1 MSENN
6 VTSIVAGGFVVADYD
21 TAQFSLNF
29 SEYAPKAKAA
39 KAKLKEGVDQI
50 NKVLASLKDKGLVM
64 LSGTYLTG
72 PTVGTHTTYDRVKQ
86 VHVVEGQKATYNV
99 SFQTQTLE
107 MVNEVYDTLTELD
120 LNELSVSS
128 PSYSVKAESDLK
140 QKALEDAW
148 RVAQVLFANQCGV
161 LELDKNNFS
170 IASWQVNYSNDE
182 YGTYN
187 GKFRNSTATPM
198 SLGANYDDDDAI
210 AINAG
215 KAKVKVTLTVDY
227 ARKAL

>member
-1 MSENN
+1 MSDNN

-72 PTVGTHTTYDRVKQ
+72 PTVGTHSVYDRVKQ
-86 VHVVEGQKATYNV
+86 VHVVDGQKATYNV
-99 SFQTQTLE
+99 SFQTQSLE

-120 LNELSVSS
+120 LPELSVSS

-170 IASWQVNYSNDE
+170 VASWQVNYSGED
-182 YGTYN
+182 YTG

-198 SLGANYDDDDAI
+198 SLGTNYDDDDAI

-215 KAKVKVTLTVDY
+215 KAKIKVTLTVDY